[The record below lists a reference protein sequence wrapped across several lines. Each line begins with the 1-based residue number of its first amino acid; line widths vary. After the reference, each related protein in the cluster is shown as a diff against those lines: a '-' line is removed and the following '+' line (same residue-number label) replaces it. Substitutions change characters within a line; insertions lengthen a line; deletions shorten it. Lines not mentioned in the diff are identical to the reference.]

1 MKDGARIIIVDT
13 VLPSSPGELPVAK
26 ERLLRG
32 IDIQMM
38 VGRNSKERTKED
50 WIELIRKT
58 DPRLEVKNFAQP
70 PQAEDTFIEIVIN
83 VG

>member
-13 VLPSSPGELPVAK
+13 VLPSPGTFPNAK

-38 VGRNSKERTKED
+38 VARNSKERTKED
-50 WIELIRKT
+50 WIDLIEKT
-58 DPRLEVKNFAQP
+58 DKRLKVKNFAQP
-70 PQAEDTFIEIVIN
+70 PQADDTFIEIVFSAA
-83 VG
+83 